1 MVDKSPLALKFVA
14 FAPQAPQFWGGRR
27 SNSNLFI
34 GKSDRALILLIEA
47 P

>member
-14 FAPQAPQFWGGRR
+14 FAPQAPQVGGEQEVIQICF
-27 SNSNLFI
+27 LEL
-34 GKSDRALILLIEA
+34 SDRTLILLIEA